1 LSLIPRLIEINDR
14 SSGECRLENK
24 EPMSIT
30 VRIQGAPP
38 QDGESLC
45 QTCRYAHIQRG
56 FRESEQTVFCGFND
70 AGLRP
75 IKFKV
80 AACTDYTNRTVP
92 NRWELEQMALLINVP
107 PARKKTGFRANG
119 DFAAQEE
126 DEEESVSSME

>member
-1 LSLIPRLIEINDR
+1 
-14 SSGECRLENK
+14 
-24 EPMSIT
+24 MSIT

-38 QDGESLC
+38 QNGESLC

-56 FRESEQTVFCGFND
+56 FRESEETVFCGYND

-80 AACTDYTNRTVP
+80 AACTDYTNRIVP

-107 PARKKTGFRANG
+107 AARKKSGFRVGAG
-119 DFAAQEE
+119 FAQQEE
-126 DEEESVSSME
+126 VDEEESAAVTE

>member
-1 LSLIPRLIEINDR
+1 
-14 SSGECRLENK
+14 
-24 EPMSIT
+24 MSIT
-30 VRIQGAPP
+30 IRIQGAPS

-56 FRESEQTVFCGFND
+56 FRESEETVFCGFTD

-92 NRWELEQMALLINVP
+92 NRRELEQMALLINVP
-107 PARKKTGFRANG
+107 PARRKAGFRVGAG
-119 DFAAQEE
+119 FAQQEE
-126 DEEESVSSME
+126 ADEEAPDSLTE

>member
-1 LSLIPRLIEINDR
+1 MPVRKQTR
-14 SSGECRLENK
+14 
-24 EPMSIT
+24 MSIT

-107 PARKKTGFRANG
+107 PARKKAGFRVGAG
-119 DFAAQEE
+119 FAEQEE
-126 DEEESVSSME
+126 VNEEEPDSLTK

>member
-1 LSLIPRLIEINDR
+1 MN
-14 SSGECRLENK
+14 SGGCRLENEK
-24 EPMSIT
+24 HMSIT

-45 QTCRYAHIQRG
+45 QTCRYAHIQKG
-56 FRESEQTVFCGFND
+56 FRESEQTAFCGFND

-92 NRWELEQMALLINVP
+92 NRWELEQMALLINVA
-107 PARKKTGFRANG
+107 PARKKTGFRVGAG
-119 DFAAQEE
+119 FAEQEE
-126 DEEESVSSME
+126 ADEAEPAVITE